1 MFISAK
7 DYDNLKELQSGH
19 ISDAMEDMELPRT
32 VLHGY
37 TYLGPIK
44 TRMVGTAFTVQQIPK
59 HASANHADSL
69 VTHAQVSKE
78 LASEGEV
85 ILIDAGGCTDT
96 GTWGENHCMRSKPR
110 GVSGAVINGAT
121 RDADEIKSL
130 DFPVFCKGFSPVKSQ
145 WNLETLSHN
154 QPINID
160 GIQIRPGDIVF
171 GDATGII
178 IIPPEMK
185 DPVISSALKVR
196 DEEDKWKNTSTI

>member
-1 MFISAK
+1 MSHLI
-7 DYDNLKELQSGH
+7 LV
-19 ISDAMEDMELPRT
+19 R
-32 VLHGY
+32 HG
-37 TYLGPIK
+37 
-44 TRMVGTAFTVQQIPK
+44 Q
-59 HASANHADSL
+59 
-69 VTHAQVSKE
+69 
-78 LASEGEV
+78 
-85 ILIDAGGCTDT
+85 
-96 GTWGENHCMRSKPR
+96 
-110 GVSGAVINGAT
+110 
-121 RDADEIKSL
+121 
-130 DFPVFCKGFSPVKSQ
+130 SQ